1 MTQKQRERILT
12 YFLFSYKL
20 TQQILKAKDTN
31 RQVERQMVFT
41 SRDSGR
47 IIRVQSDRPEGA
59 KNQHPHFQRN
69 SRHGPG
75 LGKMSS
81 PFTCLDLM
89 KVQSIWA

>member
-1 MTQKQRERILT
+1 MTQNQRERILT

-31 RQVERQMVFT
+31 RQAERQMVFT

-59 KNQHPHFQRN
+59 KNQHPHFQRT
-69 SRHGPG
+69 PD
-75 LGKMSS
+75 MA
-81 PFTCLDLM
+81 
-89 KVQSIWA
+89 QAWAKCHLHLPALTS